1 MPTIS
6 FGAMMRAT
14 FICLAA
20 SFALTA
26 CVTVAKI
33 DTEFDE
39 AMQQQAAKQLEPGDA
54 TIKGEAFLRPG
65 TWRSLKAA
73 GEIITLVPA
82 TPYADERMR
91 KIFGAGKFAP
101 ANGGTSAPPNEAY
114 WALVRTTKGDHEGKF
129 VFDNI
134 KPGRYYLICLI
145 TWRYAG
151 EFVWQGGTVMDV
163 VTVKP
168 GETVKAI
175 LSGH

>member
-1 MPTIS
+1 MTKIS
-6 FGAMMRAT
+6 VGASLRAA
-14 FICLAA
+14 FVCCVA

-73 GEIITLVPA
+73 GERITLIPA
-82 TPYADERMR
+82 TPYAEERIR
-91 KIFGAGKFAP
+91 KIFGSGSFAP
-101 ANGGTSAPPNEAY
+101 ANGGTMAPSNETYSA
-114 WALVRTTKGDHEGKF
+114 LTRTTKGVHEGKF
-129 VFDNI
+129 VFDNV
-134 KPGRYYLICLI
+134 KPGRYYLTCLI
-145 TWRYAG
+145 VWRNAG
-151 EFVWQGGTVMDV
+151 EFLWQGGTVMEE

-168 GETVKAI
+168 GEKA
-175 LSGH
+175 